1 MKKKLTLFVLLT
13 LSLSLFSCSTN
24 EQNSGT
30 NNDNNNN
37 NQIVDDNEN
46 EDNNQG
52 ESNDQE
58 EADEIMRIN
67 LEINGEIF
75 EADIE
80 NSPTGKTF
88 LDLLPM
94 ELEMNEL
101 NGNEKYF
108 YLDESLPVNP
118 YSPNTIEKG
127 DIMLFGS
134 SCLVIFYE
142 NFNTPYS
149 YTRIGKINNANN
161 LDLVLGSGDVT
172 VTFSK

>member
-1 MKKKLTLFVLLT
+1 MKKKFTFFILLAF
-13 LSLSLFSCSTN
+13 SLSLFSCSGN

-30 NNDNNNN
+30 NNVNNNN
-37 NQIVDDNEN
+37 NQIVEDDENEN
-46 EDNNQG
+46 NNQG
-52 ESNDQE
+52 ESNDQ
-58 EADEIMRIN
+58 DETDETMKIN
-67 LEINGEIF
+67 IEINGEIF

-80 NSPTGKTF
+80 NSATGKAF
-88 LDLLPM
+88 SDLLPM

-108 YLDESLPVNP
+108 YLEESLPVNP

-142 NFNTPYS
+142 NFNTSYS
-149 YTRIGKINNANN
+149 YTRIGKINNVNN
-161 LDLVLGSGDVT
+161 LDTVLGSDDVT
-172 VTFSK
+172 VAFSK

>member
-1 MKKKLTLFVLLT
+1 MK
-13 LSLSLFSCSTN
+13 
-24 EQNSGT
+24 
-30 NNDNNNN
+30 
-37 NQIVDDNEN
+37 
-46 EDNNQG
+46 
-52 ESNDQE
+52 
-58 EADEIMRIN
+58 IN
-67 LEINGEIF
+67 IEINGEIF

-80 NSPTGKTF
+80 NSSTGKAF

-142 NFNTPYS
+142 NFNTSYS

-161 LDLVLGSGDVT
+161 LDTILGSDDVT

>member
-1 MKKKLTLFVLLT
+1 MKKKFTFLSLLT
-13 LSLSLFSCSTN
+13 FSLSLFSCSTN

-37 NQIVDDNEN
+37 DQIVEDNEN
-46 EDNNQG
+46 GDNDQG
-52 ESNDQE
+52 ENNDQE
-58 EADEIMRIN
+58 ETDETMKIN
-67 LEINGEIF
+67 IEINGVIF

-80 NSPTGKTF
+80 NSSTGKAF

-108 YLDESLPVNP
+108 YFDESLPVNP

-134 SCLVIFYE
+134 SCLVIFYD
-142 NFNTPYS
+142 NFNTSYS
-149 YTRIGKINNANN
+149 YTRIGKINNASN
-161 LDLVLGSGDVT
+161 LDTILGNGDVT

>member
-1 MKKKLTLFVLLT
+1 MKKKFTFLILLT
-13 LSLSLFSCSTN
+13 FSLSLFSCSTN

-30 NNDNNNN
+30 NNDNNND
-37 NQIVDDNEN
+37 QIVEDNEN
-46 EDNNQG
+46 GDNDQG
-52 ESNDQE
+52 ENNDQE
-58 EADEIMRIN
+58 ETDETMKIN
-67 LEINGEIF
+67 TEINGVIF

-80 NSPTGKTF
+80 NSSTGKAF

-101 NGNEKYF
+101 NGNEKYY
-108 YLDESLPVNP
+108 YLDEDLPVDVYQP
-118 YSPNTIEKG
+118 QRIETG

-134 SCLVIFYE
+134 SCIVIFYE
-142 NFNTPYS
+142 SFNTNYS

-161 LDLVLGSGDVT
+161 LDIVLGSGDVT

>member
-1 MKKKLTLFVLLT
+1 MKKKLTLFILLSF
-13 LSLSLFSCSTN
+13 SLSLFSCSTN

-37 NQIVDDNEN
+37 NQIFEDDEN

-52 ESNDQE
+52 EYDDQE
-58 EADEIMRIN
+58 EKDETMKISI
-67 LEINGEIF
+67 EINGEIF

-80 NSPTGKTF
+80 NSATGKAF
-88 LDLLPM
+88 LDLLPI

-108 YLDESLPVNP
+108 YLEESLPVNP

-142 NFNTPYS
+142 NFNTSYS

-161 LDLVLGSGDVT
+161 LDVFLGSDDVT

>member
-1 MKKKLTLFVLLT
+1 MKKKFTFFILLAF
-13 LSLSLFSCSTN
+13 SLSLFSCSLN

-37 NQIVDDNEN
+37 NQIIEDDEN
-46 EDNNQG
+46 GDNDIG
-52 ESNDQE
+52 ENNGQE
-58 EADEIMRIN
+58 ETDETMKIN
-67 LEINGEIF
+67 IEINDEIF

-80 NSPTGKTF
+80 NSATGKAF

-94 ELEMNEL
+94 ELEMNDL

-108 YLDESLPVNP
+108 YLDESLPVSP

-142 NFNTPYS
+142 NFNTSYS

-161 LDLVLGSGDVT
+161 LDIVLGNDDVT
-172 VTFSK
+172 VTFLK